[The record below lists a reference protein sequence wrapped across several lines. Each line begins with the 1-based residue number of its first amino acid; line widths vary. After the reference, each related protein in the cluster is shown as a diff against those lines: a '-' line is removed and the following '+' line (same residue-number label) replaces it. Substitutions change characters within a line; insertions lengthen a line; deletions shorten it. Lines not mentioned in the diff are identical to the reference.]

1 MKKITSTI
9 AMAIMAM
16 TVITLTSC
24 EDVYISGELTGSDS
38 KIWEG
43 RISTYYEDR
52 WGLTGDDYHTV
63 IQFDSDDFRLTRG
76 RGREVDYDVRN
87 PYGSYWYSEF
97 EWRVD
102 KGVIELRYA
111 DTGFAP
117 VYIYEYTLT
126 DNYFSGYMDDGTK
139 KDIMFKLFA
148 INYFNWDSYFYN
160 YAPRYSSP
168 KMMPGNKN
176 NTGGEKS
183 KFGSKGKFVK
193 VSERITE

>member
-1 MKKITSTI
+1 
-9 AMAIMAM
+9 MAIMAM
-16 TVITLTSC
+16 TVMTLTSC

-76 RGREVDYDVRN
+76 KGREVDYDVRN

-160 YAPRYSSP
+160 YTPRYSSP

-193 VSERITE
+193 VPERITE

>member
-16 TVITLTSC
+16 TVMTLTSC

-102 KGVIELRYA
+102 KGIIELRYA

-160 YAPRYSSP
+160 YVPRYSSP
-168 KMMPGNKN
+168 KMMQGTKN

-193 VSERITE
+193 VPERITE